1 MPSYTQA
8 GRGISIETPLGKDTL
23 LLQGYSG
30 VEGISRLFRYDL
42 DLGAEKPIDLSKL
55 IGQRVTIT
63 LAKHDDAAKAARYIN
78 GYISRASYVGKGP
91 YLHKYRAELVPWLWL
106 LTCNTDC
113 RIYQNRTVID
123 IVKDVFTRRGF
134 SGDKDVK
141 FPQGGDFINR
151 EYCVQYRESDFNF
164 VSRLLEEEGIF
175 YFFEHTQ
182 NSHAL
187 LLGNSKAT
195 HKAPPSDAS
204 VRYYASAGG
213 IAPPGAVTSWTAEHE
228 FRPGKYAHTDYYF
241 EDPDATL
248 LTQATTLR
256 KEGGNDKFEIF
267 DYPGEYRTKYEGDS
281 LAKVRIEE
289 IETGQIAVTGTSNCR
304 GFAAGYKIK
313 IDDLPTTSDGET
325 FVITEVQ
332 SSASTGSYSTTGES
346 EGHEGYSNSFT
357 CIPSNVT
364 FRPRRITPHP
374 IMNGPQPAIVTGP
387 AGEEIHVDGFG
398 RVKVHF
404 YWDRHGTKD
413 DKSSCWI
420 RVSQAWAG
428 KGFGALCNPRIG
440 QEVIVDFYEGDPD
453 QPVITGRVYNA
464 VQTVPTELPKNQ
476 QDTGISTR
484 STKGGGESN
493 RNFIAWDD
501 TKGSEMFWMRAEKD
515 MTGIVE
521 NDEKWEV
528 QHDQTIMIKHDR
540 TETVEGKETVT
551 ITGDRTHEI
560 KQGNDKKTID
570 QGNETIDISMGKST
584 KTAMQSI
591 ELIVGQNSIKID
603 QSGITLKGIMISMEA
618 QAMYK
623 EKAPMVQVNGDAM
636 VMIKGGITMIN

>member
-1 MPSYTQA
+1 MPTYTQA
-8 GRGISIETPLGKDTL
+8 GRGISIDTPLGKDTL

-42 DLGAEKPIDLSKL
+42 DLAAEKPIDLSKL
-55 IGQRVTIT
+55 IGQRVTVT
-63 LAKHDDAAKAARYIN
+63 LAKHDDANKAARYIN
-78 GYISRASYVGKGP
+78 GYVSRASYVGKDQ

-113 RIYQNRTVID
+113 RIYQDKTVIE

-134 SGDKDVK
+134 AGDKDCK
-141 FPQGGDFINR
+141 FPQDSYSKR

-175 YFFEHTQ
+175 YYFEHTS
-182 NSHAL
+182 NSHAM

-195 HKAPPSDAS
+195 HKAPATDAAARYFPSS
-204 VRYYASAGG
+204 SIV
-213 IAPPGAVTSWTAEHE
+213 PPGAVTSWTAEHE
-228 FRPGKYAHTDYYF
+228 FRPGKYAHTDYNF
-241 EDPDATL
+241 QSPETTL
-248 LTQATTLR
+248 LAQADTVCR
-256 KEGGNDKFEIF
+256 EGGNDKYEIF
-267 DYPGEYRTKYEGDS
+267 DYPGEYREKAEGDS

-289 IETGQIAVTGTSNCR
+289 IETGQVTITGTSNCR

-313 IDDLPTTSDGET
+313 VLDLPTPTGDP
-325 FVITEVQ
+325 FILTEVQ
-332 SSASTGSYSTTGES
+332 SSASTGSYSSQTDS

-357 CIPSNVT
+357 CIPGDVT

-387 AGEEIHVDGFG
+387 SGEEIHVDKFG

-404 YWDRHGTKD
+404 YWDRHGTTD

-420 RVSQAWAG
+420 RVSHFWAG
-428 KGFGALCNPRIG
+428 KQFGSAFHPRIG

-453 QPVITGRVYNA
+453 QPVITGRVYNG
-464 VQTVPTELPKNQ
+464 VQIPPGTLPKNMNLS
-476 QDTGISTR
+476 GIATR
-484 STKGGGESN
+484 STKGGSLQQEN
-493 RNFIAWDD
+493 VLVFDD
-501 TKGSEMFWMRAEKD
+501 TKGNEMIWIHAEKD
-515 MTGIVE
+515 VSTVIE
-521 NDEKWEV
+521 NDETWEID
-528 QHDQTIMIKHDR
+528 HDQKITIKHDR
-540 TETVEGKETVT
+540 TETVQGKETVT
-551 ITGDRTHEI
+551 ITGDRTKEI
-560 KQGNDKKTID
+560 SQGNDKKTIKM
-570 QGNETIDISMGKST
+570 GNETIDISMGKST

-636 VMIKGGITMIN
+636 VKIQGGITMIN

>member
-1 MPSYTQA
+1 MATYTQA

-42 DLGAEKPIDLSKL
+42 DLAAEKPIELSKL

-63 LAKHDDAAKAARYIN
+63 VAKHDDAGKAARYIN
-78 GYISRASYVGKGP
+78 GYVSRASYVGKDQ

-113 RIYQNRTVID
+113 RIYQEKTVIE
-123 IVKDVFTRRGF
+123 IVKDVFTRRSF
-134 SGDKDVK
+134 AGDKDCK
-141 FPQGGDFINR
+141 LPQDTYTKR

-175 YFFEHTQ
+175 YYFEHTQ

-187 LLGNSKAT
+187 VLGSSKAT
-195 HKAPPSDAS
+195 HKAPATDAAARYFPSS
-204 VRYYASAGG
+204 SIV
-213 IAPPGAVTSWTAEHE
+213 PPGAVTSWTAEHE
-228 FRPGKYAHTDYYF
+228 FRPGKYAHTDYNF
-241 EDPDATL
+241 ESPETTL
-248 LTQATTLR
+248 LAQADTVCR
-256 KEGGNDKFEIF
+256 EGGNDKYEIF
-267 DYPGEYRTKYEGDS
+267 DYPGEYREKAEGDS

-289 IETGQIAVTGTSNCR
+289 IETGQVTITGTGNCR

-313 IDDLPTTSDGET
+313 VLDLPNPTGDP
-325 FVITEVQ
+325 FILTEVQ
-332 SSASTGSYSTTGES
+332 SSASTGSYSSQSDSES
-346 EGHEGYSNSFT
+346 HEGYSNSFT
-357 CIPSNVT
+357 CIPGDVT

-387 AGEEIHVDGFG
+387 SGEEIHVDKFG

-420 RVSQAWAG
+420 RVSHLWAG
-428 KGFGALCNPRIG
+428 KAYGAMFIPRIG
-440 QEVIVDFYEGDPD
+440 HEVIVDFYEGDPD

-464 VQTVPTELPKNQ
+464 VQATPIDLPQYMNN
-476 QDTGISTR
+476 TGVSTR
-484 STKGGGESN
+484 STKGGVKEN
-493 RNFIAWDD
+493 RNYIAWDD
-501 TKGSEMFWMRAEKD
+501 TKGQEKFGMRAERD
-515 MTGIVE
+515 MIVVVE
-521 NDEKWEV
+521 NDESREV
-528 QHDQTIMIKHDR
+528 QHDQKITITNDR
-540 TETVEGKETVT
+540 TE
-551 ITGDRTHEI
+551 EI
-560 KQGNDKKTID
+560 SQGNDKKTIKM
-570 QGNETIDISMGKST
+570 GNETIDISKGKST

-591 ELIVGQNSIKID
+591 ELIVGQSSIKID
-603 QSGITLKGIMISMEA
+603 PSGITLKGMTISMEA
-618 QAMYK
+618 QTMYK

-636 VMIKGGITMIN
+636 VTIKGGITMIN